1 MATREFEL
9 AWSLLRKAN
18 NRGRS
23 EKSDIASDLEPM
35 LVTALLQ
42 VASSD
47 SQDQESTSG
56 MLRLALSLAQSNAA
70 SNADSIA
77 AQHEVCVC
85 QLALGAFMR
94 RTKDLAQ
101 SKDWF
106 ADAAAGLHRLAASIP
121 NAVQL
126 HCDEAS
132 ALNNLGQSEL
142 ELGDTLAAMESFAS
156 SRKILEDLAI
166 NTSDYTIRSNLGGVL
181 HNQAIGEE
189 SRGNMEAAQVL
200 LVQAIE
206 NQKLALLM
214 APDCKRCQK
223 FLAEHTSHLSQL
235 SGKAKSTTQK
245 IGSVSNDESAHEK
258 F

>member
-1 MATREFEL
+1 MYRTSVDTVEF
-9 AWSLLRKAN
+9 
-18 NRGRS
+18 
-23 EKSDIASDLEPM
+23 
-35 LVTALLQ
+35 
-42 VASSD
+42 
-47 SQDQESTSG
+47 SQ
-56 MLRLALSLAQSNAA
+56 
-70 SNADSIA
+70 

-85 QLALGAFMR
+85 QLALGAHMR
-94 RTKDLAQ
+94 RMNDVAQ

-106 ADAAAGLHRLAASIP
+106 TEAAAGLHRLAASIP
-121 NAVQL
+121 NAVRL

-132 ALNNLGQSEL
+132 ALNNLGQSQL
-142 ELGDTLAAMESFAS
+142 ELGHTLAAMEAFAS

-181 HNQAIGEE
+181 HNQAMAEE
-189 SRGNMEAAQVL
+189 SRGNREAAHDL

-206 NQKLALLM
+206 NQKLALQM
-214 APDCKRCQK
+214 APDCKRCHK

-235 SGKAKSTTQK
+235 SGKAKSTIQK